1 MPYKVPILSWTLAR
15 EYAYDVNR
23 AYGDAHGPTH
33 RVYECA
39 SVFEHNRLHDH
50 VHDARHRERVHVR
63 EESFHEHG
71 HAHAPHSPK
80 ITFQQP

>member
-23 AYGDAHGPTH
+23 AYGDAHELFP
-33 RVYECA
+33 RAYECA
-39 SVFEHNRLHDH
+39 SVFVHIRLHGH
-50 VHDARHRERVHVR
+50 VHDARHRDGVHVR

-71 HAHAPHSPK
+71 HAHAPHSLK
-80 ITFQQP
+80 IAFQQP